1 MCFVKYPEIENTY
14 RQKFIDKFTTLYPEL
29 TEISYIITE
38 KIHGSN
44 IQLIFRPHKPLKVA
58 SRNKIL
64 SEKED
69 FFGVWDV
76 LEEMKDIICNCQRYV
91 DEEQT
96 EENSFRLFGE
106 ICGPKIQKGVYY
118 GEERKILFFDAMIG
132 DQLIPPED
140 FFFFQHYLDLPVVPC
155 FDTVYSLQEAL
166 DFPTERPSEV
176 VDPKEYPDNTCEGI
190 VIKPYQRVYFNKVGQ
205 VFYLKKKNE
214 KFKERQRVKKKL
226 QEGSSEVIQLNLE
239 FRNYITEERV
249 QSIFSKEGVI
259 QKPEEI
265 GRYIKLVLEDAKK
278 DFEKDFGDKIKH
290 LEKKKLKKVFN
301 VGSQIVKIL
310 DKYL

>member
-1 MCFVKYPEIENTY
+1 
-14 RQKFIDKFTTLYPEL
+14 
-29 TEISYIITE
+29 
-38 KIHGSN
+38 
-44 IQLIFRPHKPLKVA
+44 
-58 SRNKIL
+58 
-64 SEKED
+64 
-69 FFGVWDV
+69 
-76 LEEMKDIICNCQRYV
+76 
-91 DEEQT
+91 
-96 EENSFRLFGE
+96 
-106 ICGPKIQKGVYY
+106 
-118 GEERKILFFDAMIG
+118 
-132 DQLIPPED
+132 
-140 FFFFQHYLDLPVVPC
+140 
-155 FDTVYSLQEAL
+155 
-166 DFPTERPSEV
+166 
-176 VDPKEYPDNTCEGI
+176 
-190 VIKPYQRVYFNKVGQ
+190 Q